1 MDDLIPLFVKI
12 GLSEQ
17 KAKDTAKNKKLA
29 PTLETVINEANVR
42 DGCDKDVGILLY
54 TLATAAAKA
63 PVEQLPFITKKIMN
77 GDLKTTDQIT
87 GKLPGNVCVYPI
99 MLILCIG
106 LHSCHQVFR
115 ERIQGRGFRCCY
127 WRW

>member
-42 DGCDKDVGILLY
+42 EGCDKDVGILLY

-63 PVEQLPFITKKIMN
+63 PVEHLSFITKKIMN
-77 GDLKTTDQIT
+77 GDLKTTDQIS
-87 GKLPGNVCVYPI
+87 GKC
-99 MLILCIG
+99 LISTCGCPLC
-106 LHSCHQVFR
+106 
-115 ERIQGRGFRCCY
+115 
-127 WRW
+127 